1 MTTQTTTEVQRR
13 DIDGKGRTL
22 WELFDNRRYAIDTY
36 QREYKW
42 QTKQLVELI
51 EDLCGKFQEHYEV
64 GQERDVVAKY
74 GHYFLGSII
83 LSQKKGQSYI
93 IDGQQRLTTLTLFLI
108 YLHHRQQKLPEETR
122 VPVHQLILSQKYGK
136 KSYNIDVPERAPCLD
151 ALYSSPKHTYNPTT
165 KDPEAVRN
173 MVTRYKEIE
182 ENFPPD
188 INDAALPYFL
198 DWLLNNVHL
207 VEITAYSDEDAYTIF
222 ETMNDRGLSLAP
234 LDMLKSFLIASIT
247 DESERDRVNAIWKQT
262 TNRLLEL
269 DKEEPADAVKA
280 WLRSQYADSIR
291 EGKKDAQ
298 PRDFDRLGTEF
309 HRWVRE
315 EENRKRLG
323 LAKSADYVRLVEQDF
338 KFYTGQYE
346 QLIRATNK
354 PLKGYEIVYA
364 NACLEFTLQY
374 PLLLAPLKISDDE
387 ATRLQ
392 KIQIVAAFV
401 DILVARRLWNY
412 RSIAYSTV
420 KTNIF
425 KVMREIRGQPVDQL
439 ALILRKRLDEEEET
453 FDTNTTL
460 RLHQMNRYS
469 FKWLLARMTDYLE
482 IRGGLGSHFDEFMA
496 ERGKNSFEVE
506 HIWADHWEDHKDEF
520 THEADFDEYRNRLGG
535 LLLLRKTF
543 NASYGDLPYTD
554 AKKPE
559 NGKLFHY
566 LKQNILAQSLNP
578 SAYANHPPLKKLI
591 HAGLPFQGH
600 KQFLKAD
607 IETRQKL
614 YITIAKQVWNPDRL
628 NEIAGIPPAPS
639 TASPGALQVKFPS
652 NPYDRFLWECLLE
665 GGTAEKL
672 AAKVALHFA
681 DDPYKVRRK
690 PETALK
696 WIPETVDDMKAAGLV
711 PKLNGSAK

>member
-1 MTTQTTTEVQRR
+1 MSTPTTPEILRR

-42 QTKQLVELI
+42 QTKQLVELVD
-51 EDLCGKFQEHYEV
+51 DLCGKFQEHYEV
-64 GQERDVVAKY
+64 GQERDAVAKY

-93 IDGQQRLTTLTLFLI
+93 IDGQQRLTTLTLFFV
-108 YLHHRQQKLPEETR
+108 YLHHRQRKLTEADR
-122 VPVHQLILSQKYGK
+122 VDVSHLILSTKYGK

-151 ALYSSPKHTYNPTT
+151 ALYSGKPYNPGA
-165 KDPEAVRN
+165 KDAEAVRN
-173 MVTRYKEIE
+173 MVARYKEIE

-188 INDAALPYFL
+188 INEQALPYFL
-198 DWLLNNVHL
+198 DWLLNNVHV
-207 VEITAYSDEDAYTIF
+207 VEITAYSDDDAYTIF

-234 LDMLKSFLIASIT
+234 LDMLKSFIIANIT
-247 DESERDRVNAIWKQT
+247 DEGERDRVNGIWKQT

-291 EGKKDAQ
+291 EGKKDAL

-346 QLIRATNK
+346 LLIRASLK
-354 PLKGYEIVYA
+354 PVKGLEIVYA
-364 NACLEFTLQY
+364 NSWLEFTLQY
-374 PLLLAPLKISDDE
+374 PLLLAPLTLSDDE
-387 ATRLQ
+387 ATRLR
-392 KIQIVAAFV
+392 KLQIVAAYV
-401 DILVARRLWNY
+401 DILIARRLWNY

-425 KVMREIRGQPVDQL
+425 KAMREIRGKSVGQL
-439 ALILRKRLDEEEET
+439 VTILRQRLDEEEET
-453 FDTNTTL
+453 FDSNTTL

-482 IRGGLGSHFDEFMA
+482 VRGGLDSHFDEYMA
-496 ERGKNSFEVE
+496 ERGKNSYEVE
-506 HIWADHWEDHKDEF
+506 HIWADHWEDHKEEF
-520 THEADFDEYRNRLGG
+520 THEADFDEYRNRIGG
-535 LLLLRKTF
+535 LLLLPKTF
-543 NASYGDLPYTD
+543 NASYGDLSYTD
-554 AKKPE
+554 EDKPE

-566 LKQNILAQSLNP
+566 LKQNLLAQSLNP
-578 SAYANHPPLKKLI
+578 SAYANHPPLKKLKQ
-591 HAGLPFQGH
+591 AGLPFVGH
-600 KQFLKAD
+600 EDFKKAD
-607 IETRQKL
+607 LETRQKL
-614 YITIAKQVWNPDRL
+614 YLAIAKQVWNPDRL
-628 NEIAGIPPAPS
+628 NEIAGIPVEQTKSKA
-639 TASPGALQVKFPS
+639 AVKFPS
-652 NPYDRFLWECLLE
+652 NPYDNYLWKCLLE
-665 GGTAEKL
+665 GGTADEI
-672 AAKVALHFA
+672 AAKVAEHFA
-681 DDPYKVRRK
+681 DDSYKARRNPK
-690 PETALK
+690 TALK
-696 WIPETVDDMKAAGLV
+696 WIPETIEDMKAAGLS
-711 PKLNGSAK
+711 PKLTA